1 MKCAKCRFAKTVLN
15 PEVVD
20 GTVKRADSRKRLLT
34 LVVANEAVRNV
45 NLRKKSLSP
54 EVVMEF
60 CEM

>member
-20 GTVKRADSRKRLLT
+20 GTVKRVDSRKRLLT
-34 LVVANEAVRNV
+34 LVEADEAVRNV

-54 EVVMEF
+54 EVFMEF
-60 CEM
+60 CKM

>member
-1 MKCAKCRFAKTVLN
+1 MKCAKCRFTKTVLN

-20 GTVKRADSRKRLLT
+20 GTVKRVDSRKRLLT
-34 LVVANEAVRNV
+34 LVVADEAVRNV
-45 NLRKKSLSP
+45 NLRKKSKIP

>member
-1 MKCAKCRFAKTVLN
+1 MKCAKCSFAKTVLN

-20 GTVKRADSRKRLLT
+20 GTVKRADSCKRLLT
-34 LVVANEAVRNV
+34 LVVADEAVRNV
-45 NLRKKSLSP
+45 NLCKQSLSP